1 MQIECIPRSCPYDA
15 CQGLYS
21 ALGVNAIPI
30 LHSRMD
36 HSFEII
42 TLVLIKGLS

>member
-1 MQIECIPRSCPYDA
+1 MQTEYIPRSYPYEA
-15 CQGLYS
+15 CQGLYT

-30 LHSRMD
+30 LHIRMY